1 MCRNIPAAQAEPGD
15 VVFFEGTMGDGVD
28 GITHCGIYVGNGMMI
43 HSGSP
48 IGYANLND
56 AYWKSHFHSFGR
68 MPGL

>member
-1 MCRNIPAAQAEPGD
+1 MAQAEPGD

-43 HSGSP
+43 HCGSP

-56 AYWKSHFHSFGR
+56 VYWKSHFHLFGR

>member
-1 MCRNIPAAQAEPGD
+1 M
-15 VVFFEGTMGDGVD
+15 VFFEGTMGDGVD

>member
-1 MCRNIPAAQAEPGD
+1 MEIFSAFMVALQAVWADSG
-15 VVFFEGTMGDGVD
+15 FAGFT
-28 GITHCGIYVGNGMMI
+28 VGNGMMI
-43 HSGSP
+43 HCGSP